1 MLVTDDEECL
11 GVITPQELLQSHM
24 DDDTEAE
31 AVMKFVP
38 KLQRNADVRETAR
51 LLIENERWPRQ
62 STRAKRCGA
71 ASTLMKSSKL
81 RDTYRV
87 KPGEVIEGEGRFR
100 PRLERLVTVDGAN
113 NE

>member
-51 LLIENERWPRQ
+51 LLIENETMAAPVYEGETLWGSVDADEILKTARHLPRQ
-62 STRAKRCGA
+62 AWRG
-71 ASTLMKSSKL
+71 
-81 RDTYRV
+81 D
-87 KPGEVIEGEGRFR
+87 
-100 PRLERLVTVDGAN
+100 
-113 NE
+113 